1 MSAHLPKTVMI
12 VDDEPEIRTAINHYL
27 CNEGFHVEAAASGAE
42 MAEIFEN
49 SAIDLILLDLGLDN
63 ESGLDLLKKVVSE
76 TEIAVVILTGN
87 SDPIERVVALE
98 LGADDY
104 IVKPF
109 LKRELL
115 ARINAVLRRAAP
127 RLPVAANPLHN
138 GSGHNGSG
146 LNGSSSERIRVNDW
160 WLDTKIRQVQTTEGS
175 HVNLTGTEFD
185 ILVALAKK
193 VGEAISRNE
202 ISLLALN
209 REWEPTDRSVDIHIH
224 NLRRKLASSSNDETI
239 VAVRNVGYLLAANVS

>member
-1 MSAHLPKTVMI
+1 MPVQQSRTVLV
-12 VDDEPEIRTAINHYL
+12 VDDEPEIRTALDNYL
-27 CNEGFHVEAAASGAE
+27 CNEGFQVETAASSAE
-42 MAEIFEN
+42 TNEIFKV
-49 SAIDLILLDLGLDN
+49 SAVDLILLDLGLHN
-63 ESGLDLLKKVVSE
+63 ESGLDLLKQVVSE

-87 SDPIERVVALE
+87 LDPIERVVALE

-109 LKRELL
+109 LNRELL

-127 RLPVAANPLHN
+127 RLSVAANSTHN
-138 GSGHNGSG
+138 DGA
-146 LNGSSSERIRVNDW
+146 ERIRINNW
-160 WLDTKIRQVQTTEGS
+160 LLDTKIRQVQTVDGAR
-175 HVNLTGTEFD
+175 VNLTATEFD
-185 ILVALAKK
+185 ILLALAKK

-209 REWEPTDRSVDIHIH
+209 REWEPSDRSVDIHIH
-224 NLRRKLASSSNDETI
+224 NLRRKLAKDSSDETI

>member
-1 MSAHLPKTVMI
+1 MPAQLPKTVLI
-12 VDDEPEIRTAINHYL
+12 VDDDPEIRAALNQYL
-27 CNEGFHVEAAASGAE
+27 CSEGFHLETAASGAE
-42 MAEIFEN
+42 MAEICGN
-49 SAIDLILLDLGLDN
+49 TAVDLILLDLGLHN
-63 ESGLDLLKKVVSE
+63 ESGLDLLKKIVSD
-76 TEIAVVILTGN
+76 TEIAVIILTGN

-109 LKRELL
+109 LQRELL
-115 ARINAVLRRAAP
+115 ARINAVLRRTAQ
-127 RLPVAANPLHN
+127 RLPVAANSSLHSE
-138 GSGHNGSG
+138 GSEHI
-146 LNGSSSERIRVNDW
+146 RINDW
-160 WLDTKIRQVQTTEGS
+160 LLDTKIRQVQTEDGTR
-175 HVNLTGTEFD
+175 VNLTGTEFD

-224 NLRRKLASSSNDETI
+224 NLRRKLANGSSDETI